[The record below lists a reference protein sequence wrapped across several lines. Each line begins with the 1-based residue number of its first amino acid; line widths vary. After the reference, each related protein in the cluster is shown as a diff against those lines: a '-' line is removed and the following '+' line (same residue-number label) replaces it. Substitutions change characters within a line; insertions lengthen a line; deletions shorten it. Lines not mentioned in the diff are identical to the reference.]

1 MAKSWWS
8 SLWKLISWL
17 SSLMSSLLDRNGVS
31 VIFAAVA
38 AVALLVSLR
47 NRKRRNNPTTTSSSS
62 RPVHVTE
69 SSCIEYGGNKSSS
82 DSVPTGPFATMA
94 RGTSSWKLKN
104 VFRGVSRITLGTD
117 LEKSCLFRR
126 VSSSVKEQLQVDPD
140 KLSGFL
146 QLISL
151 FEVFLIIRVSSDE
164 EEVSCRNALE
174 VTGTFQSG
182 LHPAKVLF
190 CETLQGTTAIVRQL
204 EPQMHID
211 SNPSVIVDL
220 ERFIQRLV
228 YIGSGGFCSRMNKPI
243 VLLEQLADIFQ

>member
-1 MAKSWWS
+1 MAKFGWS

-17 SSLMSSLLDRNGVS
+17 SSYMSSLLDKNGVS
-31 VIFAAVA
+31 IIFAAVA

-47 NRKRRNNPTTTSSSS
+47 NRKRRNIETTTSSS
-62 RPVHVTE
+62 RVVNATE
-69 SSCIEYGGNKSSS
+69 SSCLPHTGNKSSS
-82 DSVPTGPFATMA
+82 GVPSGPFST
-94 RGTSSWKLKN
+94 RTTSSWKLKN
-104 VFRGVSRITLGTD
+104 VFVGVSRITLGTD

-126 VSSSVKEQLQVDPD
+126 VSNSVGEQVQLDPD
-140 KLSGFL
+140 NVQGFL

-151 FEVFLIIRVSSDE
+151 FEVFLIIRVNSDE
-164 EEVSCRNALE
+164 EEISCRKALE

-204 EPQMHID
+204 EPHMHID

-228 YIGSGGFCSRMNKPI
+228 YIGSGGFSSKTNKPI
-243 VLLEQLADIFQ
+243 VILEQLADIFQ